1 MPSAPCLLMGSRCA
15 VPGICPGAR
24 HRRQNERN
32 DQEESEGHFLVPGGF
47 QATRQGRAAR
57 TQAAGP
63 APGSLSAPG
72 PSSAG
77 GGVLVCRQRH
87 TLDSD

>member
-47 QATRQGRAAR
+47 WATRQGRAAR
-57 TQAAGP
+57 T
-63 APGSLSAPG
+63 
-72 PSSAG
+72 
-77 GGVLVCRQRH
+77 
-87 TLDSD
+87 